1 MSPDR
6 RDFLRTAGLAGG
18 AIAFGAV
25 DVRGSAPTSDHAEQ
39 RPTGAGKVAPLDVL
53 ILGGT
58 GFIGPHE
65 IRYALAQGHNVTMF
79 NRGRTNPDLFPDVER
94 LIGDRD
100 EQLDSL
106 RGRQWDVA
114 IDNSGFYPR
123 HARLSAELL
132 EPNVGMYL
140 FVSSISAYSEALQ
153 PEQDEYDAP
162 YAMMDDPTDESGGP
176 YSQFYGPRKAL
187 CEQEIERVFG
197 ADRTTIVRPGLI
209 TGPGDPTDR
218 IRHWL
223 ARVDRGGEILIPGEP
238 GDPVQY
244 IDTRDLSA
252 WIVRLMEDGT
262 SGQYNGV
269 GPAHDMTHTE
279 MVHGLAAASNT
290 PRSFTWV
297 SEDFL
302 AEHAVDGRSIAGAYS
317 PWTPAGSRAFMQVY
331 NDASMESG
339 LTYLP
344 FAETVRAMYEEYVTV
359 STGGYVENFGWRGG
373 APLEIQHRILAAWHA
388 RR

>member
-1 MSPDR
+1 VKTRS
-6 RDFLRTAGLAGG
+6 
-18 AIAFGAV
+18 
-25 DVRGSAPTSDHAEQ
+25 
-39 RPTGAGKVAPLDVL
+39 VAPLDVL

-79 NRGRTNPDLFPDVER
+79 NRGRTNPHLFPDVER

-100 EQLDSL
+100 DQLDAL
-106 RGRQWDVA
+106 RGRQWDVV

-140 FVSSISAYSEALQ
+140 FVSSISAYSQELQ
-153 PEQDEYDAP
+153 PEQNEYDAP

-197 ADRTTIVRPGLI
+197 AERTTIVRPGLI
-209 TGPGDPTDR
+209 SGPGDPTDR

-223 ARVDRGGEILIPGEP
+223 ARIDRGGEILVPGEP
-238 GDPVQY
+238 EDPVQY
-244 IDTRDLSA
+244 IDTRDLSD

-262 SGQYNGV
+262 AGRYNGV
-269 GPAHDMTHTE
+269 GPAHDMTHAE
-279 MVHGLAAASNT
+279 MVHGLGAASNT

-302 AEHAVDGRSIAGAYS
+302 AANPVDGQSIAGRYS
-317 PWTPAGSRAFMQVY
+317 PWATRENRAFMQVN
-331 NDASMESG
+331 NDASMASG

-344 FAETVRAMYEEYVTV
+344 FAETVRAMHEEYITV
-359 STGGYVENFGWRGG
+359 STAGYVEDYGWRGG
-373 APLEIQHRILAAWHA
+373 APPEVQDQILAAWHA
-388 RR
+388 QR